1 MVIET
6 HKISAL
12 YYVKN
17 PYRRDLDK
25 FCTTATELKNIYN
38 DPTTSY
44 TPIVYEVEF
53 YKAIPKFKKLSL
65 AALKKLVAET
75 LAENY
80 FPTKK
85 TTRQKPTL
93 QKPTKRI
100 KKCI

>member
-12 YYVKN
+12 YYIKN

-25 FCTTATELKNIYN
+25 FCTTAAELKKIYN
-38 DPTTSY
+38 NAETSY
-44 TPIVYEVEF
+44 NPIVYEIEF
-53 YKAIPKFKKLSL
+53 WKAIPKFKKLSL

-93 QKPTKRI
+93 QKPTKKN